1 MLNIIIFGAPGA
13 GKGTQSE
20 RIIERYGLRHLSTGS
35 MLREAIEAQTPMG
48 IEAKRYIDQGHLVP
62 DALVIDLIARE
73 LETHPEVPGY
83 IFDGFPRNVA
93 QAQALDVMLQ
103 NHGYPVSMLL
113 ALEVEEDELVQRLL
127 NRGLTSN
134 RSDDQSED
142 IIRNRIEVYEQT
154 TLPVMDYY
162 RQQGKYH
169 GVAGMGSI
177 DEIANRVAQN
187 IDEYINA
194 NKNR

>member
-1 MLNIIIFGAPGA
+1 MFNIIIFGAPGA

-48 IEAKRYIDQGHLVP
+48 IEAQRYIDQGHLVP

-73 LETHPEVPGY
+73 LETHPDVPGY

-113 ALEVEEDELVQRLL
+113 ALEVEEDELVARLL

-134 RSDDQSED
+134 RTDDQSED
-142 IIRNRIEVYEQT
+142 IIRNRIEVYERT
-154 TLPVMDYY
+154 TLSVMDHY

-177 DEIANRVAQN
+177 DDIANRVAQT
-187 IDEYINA
+187 IDAYINV

>member
-1 MLNIIIFGAPGA
+1 MFNIIIFGAPGA

-48 IEAKRYIDQGHLVP
+48 IEAQRYIDQGHLVP

-73 LETHPEVPGY
+73 LETHPDVPGY

>member
-1 MLNIIIFGAPGA
+1 MFNIIIFGAPGA

-48 IEAKRYIDQGHLVP
+48 IEAQRYIDQGHLVP

-73 LETHPEVPGY
+73 LETHPDVPGY

-113 ALEVEEDELVQRLL
+113 ALEVEEDELVARLL

-142 IIRNRIEVYEQT
+142 IIRNRIEVYERT
-154 TLPVMDYY
+154 TLPVMDHY

-177 DEIANRVAQN
+177 DDIANRVAQT
-187 IDEYINA
+187 IDTYINV

>member
-20 RIIERYGLRHLSTGS
+20 RIIESYGLRHLSTGS

-73 LETHPEVPGY
+73 LETHPDVPGY

-113 ALEVEEDELVQRLL
+113 ALEVEEDELVARLL

-194 NKNR
+194 NKNC

>member
-73 LETHPEVPGY
+73 LETHPDVPGY

>member
-1 MLNIIIFGAPGA
+1 MFNIIIFGAPGA

-48 IEAKRYIDQGHLVP
+48 IEAQRYIDQGHLVP

-73 LETHPEVPGY
+73 LETHPDVPGY

-113 ALEVEEDELVQRLL
+113 ALEVEEDELVARLL

-134 RSDDQSED
+134 RTDDQSED
-142 IIRNRIEVYEQT
+142 IIRNRI
-154 TLPVMDYY
+154 
-162 RQQGKYH
+162 
-169 GVAGMGSI
+169 
-177 DEIANRVAQN
+177 
-187 IDEYINA
+187 
-194 NKNR
+194 